1 MVFNFLKSVGINS
14 IFGYKLRS
22 SDWPTI
28 RKEHVKKHPFCIACG
43 TTRNIEVH
51 HVKPYQIHPEL
62 ELEPTNL
69 VSLCKT
75 HHLVFGHLTDYHSW
89 NENVVEDSNWYLQK
103 VKNKPKAPDNKPK
116 ELYRKPLA
124 FFEF

>member
-1 MVFNFLKSVGINS
+1 MLGFLKSVGINS
-14 IFGYKLRS
+14 IFGYTLRS
-22 SDWPTI
+22 SDWVNI
-28 RKEHVKKHPFCIACG
+28 RKQHIKQHPFCIACNSI
-43 TTRNIEVH
+43 RNLEVH

-62 ELEPTNL
+62 ELEPSNL
-69 VSLCKT
+69 VTLCKT

-89 NENVVEDSNWYLQK
+89 NENVIEDCQWYLKK
-103 VKNKPKAPDNKPK
+103 VLNKPSVQKK